1 MVEQQ
6 KVKWND
12 DDPLMS
18 VDLYAEYNKRW
29 NLFEKERESIE
40 KERTEIILIAEK
52 EKLSF
57 ENEKLNND
65 QFT

>member
-1 MVEQQ
+1 MVKQIQ
-6 KVKWND
+6 HYIYLLQVQMVAK
-12 DDPLMS
+12 
-18 VDLYAEYNKRW
+18 
-29 NLFEKERESIE
+29 